1 MKYKNNIPI
10 LYYHSIADHDKKSN
24 WSFLSTPIN
33 TFERQM
39 NYLSKKGYRTCTWE
53 ELYDHINGIKE
64 LPKKT
69 IKLHFDDGFLD
80 NWSVIFPFMK
90 EKNFKYS
97 ILLTPDFIGK
107 EKGIRDFV
115 EETTDENTSCW
126 WGYLNLGEIKKM
138 HQSGIVDFQAHGLTH
153 TWYNASDKIIDIYDG
168 KKFYPHLIWNKPE
181 NDKSKWL
188 SDYVEP
194 KIGTPVFEHK
204 KSLELDS
211 MFKIDKRHIEKLT
224 SMYDPKKDKIKN
236 IQAYNSYVD
245 SFPEFGTYESE
256 DESAERL
263 TLELKGAKDI
273 LGDMIGDP
281 INYLVFPGGGKS
293 ERTIEISKKAG
304 YKLISQGK
312 EPNAFNSKVY
322 QVSRYSAVYSF
333 PKKYNESLN
342 LLFLKLQLLRAKDN
356 NVINKLFKLI
366 KHVKNI

>member
-1 MKYKNNIPI
+1 MKNNIPV
-10 LYYHSIADHDKKSN
+10 LYYHSIANHREKSD
-24 WSFLSTPIN
+24 WSFLSTQIDTFKKQIN
-33 TFERQM
+33 FLHK
-39 NYLSKKGYRTCTWE
+39 NGYNTCTWD
-53 ELYDHINGIKE
+53 ELYDHVSGIKI

-97 ILLTPDFIGK
+97 VLLTPDFIGK
-107 EKGIRDFV
+107 EKCIRDFV
-115 EETTDENTSCW
+115 YETTDENASDW

-138 HQSGIVDFQAHGLTH
+138 HQPGIVDFQAHGLTH

-168 KKFYPHLIWNKPE
+168 ENFYPHLIWNNPE

-188 SDYVEP
+188 QDFIKP
-194 KIGTPVFEHK
+194 KIGTPVFEYK

-211 MFKIDKRHIEKLT
+211 MFKVHDSRIEKLT
-224 SMYDPKKDKIKN
+224 SMYDPKKDKIEN
-236 IQAYNSYVD
+236 IQAYNLYVE

-263 TLELKGAKDI
+263 TQELKGAKDV
-273 LGDMIGDP
+273 LEELIGTP

-293 ERTIEISKKAG
+293 KKTIEISRKSG

-322 QVSRYSAVYSF
+322 QISRYSAVYSF
-333 PKKYNESLN
+333 PKKYNAALN
-342 LLFLKLQLLRAKDN
+342 LLFLQLQLLRARDN
-356 NVINKLFKLI
+356 YIINKIFKII
-366 KHVKNI
+366 KYVKNI